1 MELMTQYEG
10 KGLDYAYEQVKAFQ
24 KAFNH
29 PYQNTPTLITPERA
43 EKRMN
48 WIKEEVQEFLDS
60 DNVVDQAD
68 AMIDT
73 IYFAIGTLVEMGVKP
88 QELMDIVQHANMSK
102 LWPDGKPHYKEDG
115 KVKKPEG
122 WEDPYP
128 KLQAAIERQRKE
140 SENQKGA

>member
-1 MELMTQYEG
+1 MEILKEYQG
-10 KGLDYAYEQVKAFQ
+10 HGLDYAYEQVKAFQ
-24 KAFNH
+24 LAFNH
-29 PYQNTPTLITPERA
+29 PVKETPTAMGSDRA

-88 QELMDIVQHANMSK
+88 QRLMDIVQHANMSK
-102 LWPDGKPHYKEDG
+102 LHADGKPHYKQDG

-128 KLQAAIERQRKE
+128 KLSAAITHQE
-140 SENQKGA
+140 